1 MSDTLINSIINC
13 VNAVIDFL
21 VTACNDGVVPLFISG
36 DSLSA
41 YGVFSVVVFALS
53 VVLYFANRLINY
65 FVRF

>member
-1 MSDTLINSIINC
+1 MSDTLINSITNC
-13 VNAVIDFL
+13 VKAVIDFL
-21 VTACNDGVVPLFISG
+21 ATACNDGVVPLFITG
-36 DSLSA
+36 DSLSV